1 MNELEAVL
9 RRASDDL
16 EARGARWALI
26 GGFAVSARTEP
37 RFTRDVDLAVAVD
50 DDATAELIVRSLM
63 DDGYRLLATIDHV
76 VTNRLATARLA
87 SPLITNTDV
96 VVDLLFASSGIER
109 ELAADAEPIEIVPGL
124 TLPIATVG
132 HLIALKLLAR
142 DDAHRPNDAADLRLL
157 AGAASGADLDVARQA
172 IELIEARGFNRD
184 RDLVAA
190 LESLTK
196 GG

>member
-190 LESLTK
+190 LESLTN
-196 GG
+196 GA